1 MSADEKRVHHLAE
14 RKGYR
19 LDKVGKG
26 LHRFYLIDVE
36 SGGRMPSEVPG
47 HEYSF
52 TLEEAKEW
60 LGSRE
65 DKSKS

>member
-1 MSADEKRVHHLAE
+1 
-14 RKGYR
+14 
-19 LDKVGKG
+19 
-26 LHRFYLIDVE
+26 
-36 SGGRMPSEVPG
+36 MPSEVPG